1 MNHLQDILESGCAP
15 GFQQGAKHPTHAEMA
30 IPRAL
35 REVEQQQ
42 GTDKLVRGMGW
53 KPTHRNINAI
63 KKCWGMGVIA
73 FFLALS
79 SFGESVKVPTTVSG
93 TGRYTNSLVVRT
105 PGFGSTNAPVKL
117 YSIMGYNS
125 TNTTIYL
132 QVYQQTSVPANAAT
146 NFVIGPFPIPATNFY
161 YVDFNLYGADLD
173 GATVVM
179 STTPGT
185 NTIATACATIQSIWT
200 IP

>member
-1 MNHLQDILESGCAP
+1 MSKLLDILKCGRAP
-15 GFQQGAKHPTHAEMA
+15 GFHQNSKPSDHAEVA

-35 REVEQQQ
+35 RQVEQQQ
-42 GTDKLVRGMGW
+42 GADKLVRGMGW
-53 KPTHRNINAI
+53 KPTRRNISAI
-63 KKCWGMGVIA
+63 KKCWGMGAIV
-73 FFLALS
+73 LLLTLS
-79 SFGESVKVPTTVSG
+79 TFGQAMKIPTTVSG
-93 TGRYTNSLVVRT
+93 TGIYTNSLVVRT
-105 PGFGSTNAPVKL
+105 PGAGSTNAPVKL
-117 YSIMGYNS
+117 YAIMGYNS
-125 TNTTIYL
+125 TNTTVYL

-161 YVDFNLYGADLD
+161 YVDFNLYGANLD